1 MARFIALSTFKEFYE
16 TTADLLDPVNLNK
29 FRSRL
34 LEARAEVLQ
43 KHPEMRGEDFRRF
56 IDSLGSQSS
65 VLFYE
70 WVEANSTLIGALNGK
85 ACAKEFIDGKG
96 ILKHQLSDEFRIFI
110 SPVLADSLLKL
121 TPQNDKERQRA
132 MSYLVLLDEDHRL
145 LTEQQFF
152 QPLKD
157 QLQKLE
163 SDARG
168 FTEEQQLVDRIK
180 PLCDEAVIAVVNS
193 LSKASYASKLYY
205 VDTLLGSLR
214 TRACT
219 VRFANWVLKEMEK
232 VALNK
237 EHQYKITDLR
247 NDLREGKIQVR
258 NHGKGKSP
266 LRRRDVVTL
275 GLLLLIGSSIF
286 YFLYFKPFSLVK
298 ETEFGSSAS
307 FKKFTKE
314 ERKHI
319 DSLINT
325 MKTQIDP
332 EEQLVDPGYTTV
344 SGGPLLTI
352 RKEFE
357 NELMETIYDDFSKD
371 ARLKAS
377 HVDTCNGREQKF
389 VLYPGV
395 KDLAGR
401 SAKVK
406 SAFRNNSDYDAILYV
421 SVNKKGGDVYSILI
435 KKGEQKEV
443 NLAKGDVIL
452 LVYGSKFSRYVAP
465 GNAGGSALP
474 SDNFKHHFCDTDVNY
489 EESINVSYRYK
500 DNTRNKTKFIISGAN
515 GNYVELIDVYDVL
528 DDYGS

>member
-1 MARFIALSTFKEFYE
+1 MARFIPLSTFREFYD
-16 TTADLLDPVNLNK
+16 TTSELFDPVNLNE
-29 FRSRL
+29 FRSKL
-34 LEARAEVLQ
+34 LEAREEVLK
-43 KHPEMRGEDFRRF
+43 KHPEISADDFRRF
-56 IDSLGSQSS
+56 IESLGSQSN

-70 WVEANSTLIGALNGK
+70 WVDANSTLIGALDGN
-85 ACAKEFIDGKG
+85 ACAQEFIDGKG
-96 ILKHQLSDEFRIFI
+96 ILKHQLAKDFRIFI
-110 SPVLADSLLKL
+110 SPILADALLKL
-121 TPQNDKERQRA
+121 TPRNDKERQRA

-152 QPLKD
+152 QPIKD
-157 QLQKLE
+157 QLKELE
-163 SDARG
+163 LSARS

-180 PLCDEAVIAVVNS
+180 PLCDESVIAVVNS

-232 VALNK
+232 VVLNK
-237 EHQYKITDLR
+237 EHQYKIADLR

-266 LRRRDVVTL
+266 LRSRDVVTL

-286 YFLYFKPFSLVK
+286 YFLYFKPFSVVK
-298 ETEFGSSAS
+298 ETEFGSSTS

-319 DSLINT
+319 DSLIST
-325 MKTQIDP
+325 MKTQIDQ
-332 EEQLVDPGYTTV
+332 EEQLVDPGYTTI

-357 NELMETIYDDFSKD
+357 NELMETIYDDLSKD
-371 ARLKAS
+371 ARLKAA
-377 HVDTCNGREQKF
+377 HVDTCYGIEQQF
-389 VLYPGV
+389 ALYPGV

-421 SVNKKGGDVYSILI
+421 SVNKKDGDVYSLLI

-443 NLAKGDVIL
+443 NLAKGDVIM
-452 LVYGSKFSRYVAP
+452 LVYGSKFSKYVAP
-465 GNAGGSALP
+465 GNAGGSVLP
-474 SDNFKHHFCDTDVNY
+474 SDNFQHHFCDTDVNY
-489 EESINVSYRYK
+489 EESINISYRYK
-500 DNTRNKTKFIISGAN
+500 DNVRSKTKFIISGAN